1 MSSLMIIISDFCS
14 SQIGNNTSKE
24 FTKMCP
30 PNDPLV
36 SVSNLDKVTIVRF
49 AADSTEDA
57 YRLLAEILK
66 PLSSGLLH
74 ELLQPYADR
83 IHSLKKNIVPD
94 TGSNTHSANTA
105 DVSDN
110 DMDTANTNN
119 KDDHSNDSM
128 LSINQHNCNIEGD
141 NHVKRTNDI
150 NLIRKKRSLN
160 DIEYDNKNY
169 DEANVGSAI
178 AALLKYD
185 KNNNFD

>member
-1 MSSLMIIISDFCS
+1 
-14 SQIGNNTSKE
+14 
-24 FTKMCP
+24 MCP

-57 YRLLAEILK
+57 YILLAEILK

-74 ELLQPYADR
+74 ELPQPYADR
-83 IHSLKKNIVPD
+83 IHSLKKNTVPD
-94 TGSNTHSANTA
+94 TSSNTHSTNTA
-105 DVSDN
+105 DVSDEGI
-110 DMDTANTNN
+110 DTANTSN

-128 LSINQHNCNIEGD
+128 LSKNQQNYYIEGD

-150 NLIRKKRSLN
+150 NLIGKKRSLN

-169 DEANVGSAI
+169 DEVNVGSAI

-185 KNNNFD
+185 QINNFD